1 VSEIPAQVEKL
12 QASLRQAEREIESL
26 RLKLAQQR
34 AETALAEA
42 RTIGDVRVL
51 ALEVTELDKSGVR
64 QLAEYLLGKLGQAV
78 VVVGLRSEEKV
89 SLAVRVADPLTNRLQ
104 ANRLVR
110 ELAAMVGG
118 SGGGRADYAEAGG
131 KDPARLPEALHATPA
146 IVEHFLGQ
154 VH

>member
-1 VSEIPAQVEKL
+1 
-12 QASLRQAEREIESL
+12 
-26 RLKLAQQR
+26 
-34 AETALAEA
+34 
-42 RTIGDVRVL
+42 
-51 ALEVTELDKSGVR
+51 
-64 QLAEYLLGKLGQAV
+64 V